1 MIVKLLTSYHCG
13 NLVENLLC
21 DARGLMRISLFFV
34 SCSSCSMRRSQK
46 LSVFGPLKAVCEEQ
60 ISLIQKAGTYK
71 NERVITSPQFS
82 QIRVAQQDRQVLNF
96 CANNYLGLAN
106 HPEVMAAAKQT
117 IDTHGFGMASVRFI
131 CGTTNLHKELEA
143 RMSKFLGTEDTIL
156 YPSCFDAN
164 AGVFEAVLTEEDA
177 VISDALNHA
186 SIIDGVRLCKAERQR
201 YAHLD
206 MKELEECLIKTQ
218 NKRIRLIVTD
228 GVFSMD
234 GDVAP
239 LDKIVVL
246 AEKYKAN
253 ILVDESHATG
263 FMGPGGHG
271 TPSLFGVQ
279 DKIDIVNTTFGKAL
293 GGASGGCSSGSKEVV
308 ALQRQ
313 RGRPYLFSNTIAPS
327 VIGGTL
333 KVLDLLTGGAGA
345 LKQLNSNTTLFRTEM
360 KKAGFEISGHD
371 SCPIA
376 PVMLYDARVAAEF
389 AERMMSQDIY
399 VIAFSFPVVPR
410 EKARIRVQLS
420 AAHSTDD
427 VKRAVNAFVAIKK
440 EMGL

>member
-1 MIVKLLTSYHCG
+1 
-13 NLVENLLC
+13 
-21 DARGLMRISLFFV
+21 
-34 SCSSCSMRRSQK
+34 
-46 LSVFGPLKAVCEEQ
+46 
-60 ISLIQKAGTYK
+60 
-71 NERVITSPQFS
+71 
-82 QIRVAQQDRQVLNF
+82 VLNF

-106 HPEVMAAAKQT
+106 NAEVMTAAKNT

-131 CGTTNLHKELEA
+131 CGTTNLHKQLEE
-143 RMSKFLGTEDTIL
+143 RVSSFLGTQDTIL

-186 SIIDGVRLCKAERQR
+186 SIIDGIRLCKAERHR
-201 YAHLD
+201 YAHMD
-206 MKELEECLIKTQ
+206 MKELEEALIKTQ

-239 LDKIVVL
+239 LDQIVRL

-253 ILVDESHATG
+253 IFVDESHATG
-263 FMGPGGHG
+263 FMGPRGAG

-279 DKIDIVNTTFGKAL
+279 DKIDVINTTFGKAL
-293 GGASGGCSSGSKEVV
+293 GGASGGCSSGTKAIVDI
-308 ALQRQ
+308 QRQ

-327 VIGGTL
+327 VVGGTL
-333 KVLDLLTGGAGA
+333 KVLELLANSSSSLT
-345 LKQLNSNTTLFRTEM
+345 QLQSNTTLFRTEM
-360 KKAGFEISGHD
+360 KKAGFEISGHE

-389 AERMMSQDIY
+389 AERMLKQDIY
-399 VIAFSFPVVPR
+399 VVAFSFPVVPR

-420 AAHSTDD
+420 AAHTTED
-427 VKRAVNAFVAIKK
+427 VRRAIDAFVTIKK
-440 EMGL
+440 EMNLK

>member
-1 MIVKLLTSYHCG
+1 ML
-13 NLVENLLC
+13 
-21 DARGLMRISLFFV
+21 
-34 SCSSCSMRRSQK
+34 RRSPR
-46 LSVFGPLKAVCEEQ
+46 LAVFGVLSEVCAKQVED
-60 ISLIQKAGTYK
+60 IKSAGTYK
-71 NERVITSPQFS
+71 NERVITSS
-82 QIRVAQQDRQVLNF
+82 QHAKISVSTGKTVLNF

-106 HPEVMAAAKQT
+106 NAEVMTAAKNT

-131 CGTTNLHKELEA
+131 CGTTNLHKKLEEQV
-143 RMSKFLGTEDTIL
+143 SSFLGTQDTIL

-186 SIIDGVRLCKAERQR
+186 SIIDGIRLCKAERHR

-206 MKELEECLIKTQ
+206 MKELEEALIKTQ
-218 NKRIRLIVTD
+218 NKRIRLIATD

-239 LDKIVVL
+239 LDQIVRL

-253 ILVDESHATG
+253 IFVDESHATG
-263 FMGPGGHG
+263 FMGPRGAG
-271 TPSLFGVQ
+271 TPALFNVQ
-279 DKIDIVNTTFGKAL
+279 DKIDVINTTFGKAL
-293 GGASGGCSSGSKEVV
+293 GGASGGCSSGTKAIVDI
-308 ALQRQ
+308 QRQ

-327 VIGGTL
+327 VVGGTL
-333 KVLDLLTGGAGA
+333 KVLELLGNSSSS
-345 LKQLNSNTTLFRTEM
+345 LVQLQSNTKLFRTEM
-360 KKAGFEISGHD
+360 KKAGFEITGHE

-389 AERMMSQDIY
+389 AERMLQQDIY
-399 VIAFSFPVVPR
+399 VVAFSFPVVPR

-420 AAHSTDD
+420 AAHTTED
-427 VKRAVNAFVAIKK
+427 VRRAIDAFVTIKK
-440 EMGL
+440 EMNLK